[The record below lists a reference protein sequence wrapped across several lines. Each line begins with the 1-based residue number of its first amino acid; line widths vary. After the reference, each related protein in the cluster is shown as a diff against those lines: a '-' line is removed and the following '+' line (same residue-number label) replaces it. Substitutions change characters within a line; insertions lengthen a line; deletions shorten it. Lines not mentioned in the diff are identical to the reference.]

1 MSTVREL
8 QLSQLAALAL
18 RVHQGFFESTSYLS
32 VPMGEER
39 RFHVFHSQAR
49 VMGATCA

>member
-32 VPMGEER
+32 VPMDQER
-39 RFHVFHSQAR
+39 RFHSQAR